1 MSSAI
6 LAHLVFLDF
15 LKVLGAV
22 NCVTSLES
30 QPCIRSIQSW
40 IGTMMQS
47 YASRVWLQSG
57 GPILLTGIYAMVCYR
72 VATTSDL
79 HGRIRGHPNPTD
91 ELWSSVVQNHVAGFR
106 MTPSGTSPWVTN
118 FHKATSNL
126 RASATIIFLRI
137 PTGPPTVRCL
147 NHRANSLS
155 GWNFRNRHANW
166 IRPFRTRMLPARASP
181 FSRRFWPL
189 SSGDPVKPP

>member
-57 GPILLTGIYAMVCYR
+57 GPILSADIYAMLCLR
-72 VATTSDL
+72 VATTPDL
-79 HGRIRGHPNPTD
+79 HGR
-91 ELWSSVVQNHVAGFR
+91 
-106 MTPSGTSPWVTN
+106 
-118 FHKATSNL
+118 
-126 RASATIIFLRI
+126 
-137 PTGPPTVRCL
+137 
-147 NHRANSLS
+147 
-155 GWNFRNRHANW
+155 
-166 IRPFRTRMLPARASP
+166 
-181 FSRRFWPL
+181 
-189 SSGDPVKPP
+189 